1 MKTLILFLAVII
13 ATIGLLSC
21 GSSPDDSTG
30 QTPAVKK
37 TAPPKAQPKPPEEET
52 DEYAED
58 DYSEDEYTGDDYT
71 DEESAEYEY
80 EDEDADVPASGLIRT
95 VEISPR
101 PLHAD
106 DNIKIKVK
114 TAAPLKE
121 NQSLKYKFWKN
132 RYAMEETAAATLPAN
147 TCKKND
153 VIFADVTLYEDDE
166 IAARKRTAMIPIIN
180 SPPEIEEVI
189 MPEIRG
195 PGTYEFKVKAKDAD
209 NDQMTFSLE
218 PGEESTD
225 LDLQIDAATGT
236 VTCTLSENPPESMKF
251 TIIADDGDE
260 GGKTKKIVSMRFF
273 KHPKKEKK

>member
-1 MKTLILFLAVII
+1 
-13 ATIGLLSC
+13 
-21 GSSPDDSTG
+21 
-30 QTPAVKK
+30 
-37 TAPPKAQPKPPEEET
+37 
-52 DEYAED
+52 
-58 DYSEDEYTGDDYT
+58 
-71 DEESAEYEY
+71 
-80 EDEDADVPASGLIRT
+80 LIRT

-101 PLHAD
+101 PLHVD

-132 RYAMEETAAATLPAN
+132 RYAMEEATTATLPAN

-153 VIFADVTLYEDDE
+153 TIFADVILYVDGE
-166 IAARKRTAMIPIIN
+166 IAARKRTSMIPIIN
-180 SPPEIEEVI
+180 SPPEIEEVV

-195 PGTYEFKVKAKDAD
+195 PGTYEFKVKANDAD
-209 NDQMTFSLE
+209 DDQMTFSLE
-218 PGEESTD
+218 PGEDSTD

-236 VTCTLSENPPESMKF
+236 VTCTLSDTPPESMRF
-251 TIIADDGDE
+251 TIIADDGDD